1 MGDNEEQLVRKV
13 QDLAHKYA
21 ADAIGFFSEKYS
33 NSPQLGAVALFHGTV
48 AADLIG
54 TMYSYVYENAGKDQA
69 ELWLAQLFGM
79 ANSLLKAK
87 GVPAIS
93 EIQAPILPPDVAQP
107 APEAPVSTCTCTVDS
122 AGSCQT
128 CPGQM
133 KESMR
138 KTFLFFSDYILKAE
152 NLGRA
157 AKKDGLCAVCCNE
170 YLDAA
175 IASVIMENTLSAM
188 PVNVDVFCENLYQI
202 IVRSAQHRGVTEL
215 PLTTQAWQ
223 LYTEKLSEKK
233 PENTN

>member
-1 MGDNEEQLVRKV
+1 MGQNEEQLVRKV
-13 QDLAHKYA
+13 QDLAHKYS

-33 NSPQLGAVALFHGTV
+33 STPHLGEVALFHGTV

-54 TMYSYVYENAGKDQA
+54 TMYSYVHENAGKDQA

-87 GVPAIS
+87 GIPAIE
-93 EIQAPILPPDVAQP
+93 EIQAPLLPPDSVPPPAAEP
-107 APEAPVSTCTCTVDS
+107 APTCVCAVDT

-152 NLGRA
+152 NLGREA
-157 AKKDGLCAVCCNE
+157 TKDGLCAVCCNE

-175 IASVIMENTLSAM
+175 MASVIMENALGEM
-188 PVNVDVFCENLYQI
+188 PVNVDVFCDHLYEVI
-202 IVRSAQHRGVTEL
+202 IRSAEQRGVTKM

-223 LYTEKLSEKK
+223 LYTDRLSERK